1 MKSYIVAF
9 LLISVSFISCG
20 HVYADDKNNNNN
32 NRTDDEGLPYV
43 EIEAVKDLSSR

>member
-1 MKSYIVAF
+1 MKSYNVVF

-20 HVYADDKNNNNN
+20 HVYADYKNNN